1 MHSCAGNGITYEEIE
16 VYVMAKP
23 IDLVIV
29 RHGQSEA
36 NIIQRAEKRRV
47 HHDQLEAVYKRPDFA
62 QRLSEL
68 GREQALKAGEWLR
81 SNQLHTSDFDER
93 YVSPYYRTMETA
105 ALLGP
110 ECEWLPE
117 VRLIERDWGIYGSTP
132 MATREKKYIDTERMR
147 KDSSFFVRF
156 DNGESIA
163 DVVYRV
169 RDFIGTLDREMGDK
183 RVLAV
188 SHGELMWAMR
198 FVVERMLPQKWQ
210 ELDKDQNWRIGNCY
224 ILWYSRR
231 NPADPTDVR
240 TSLSDGWRRIV
251 NPVEGKSPEGGEW
264 VKLPGKQHLSQQG
277 LLDAISN
284 YPPLIPVT

>member
-1 MHSCAGNGITYEEIE
+1 
-16 VYVMAKP
+16 MAKP

-36 NIIQRAEKRRV
+36 NIIQHAEKHGGV
-47 HHDQLEAVYKRPDFA
+47 DPDQLKKVYERPDFA
-62 QRLSEL
+62 QRLSER
-68 GREQALKAGEWLR
+68 GREQAFKAGEWLR
-81 SNQLHTSDFDER
+81 SNKMHPSHFDER

-132 MATREKKYIDTERMR
+132 METRVKKFIDTERMR
-147 KDSSFFVRF
+147 EDSSFFVRF

-210 ELDKDQNWRIGNCY
+210 ELDKDEKWRIGNCY

-251 NPVEGKSPEGGEW
+251 NPVEGESPDGGEW
-264 VKLPGKQHLSQQG
+264 VKLPGKQHLSQLG
-277 LLDAISN
+277 LLEAISHSQ
-284 YPPLIPVT
+284 PLLPVT